1 MTVRYVCGAL
11 AAILLTCGLP
21 GSAPANAQTH
31 DASLLPPEES
41 ALITIM
47 GCFQLGGK
55 HGDEFVLAS
64 PTLGPKTAVQEAT
77 CRAVPNDQA
86 LRLKNHKQ
94 FGMNESMLGR
104 WVEVS
109 GRLEKEESTDP
120 ENLREYYV
128 RSFRMMPVIPPRAEA
143 PRAEA
148 PRAEAAP
155 VHVPPAQYQP
165 EPATPPPA
173 TTVARVEEIEI
184 TTLPRTAT
192 PLPAFG
198 LLGLLSLGG
207 GLVFRLFGRG

>member
-21 GSAPANAQTH
+21 VIAPANAQVH
-31 DASLLPPEES
+31 DANLLPPEES
-41 ALITIM
+41 ALITIV

-64 PTLGPKTAVQEAT
+64 PSLGPKTAVPEAT

-86 LRLKNHKQ
+86 LRLKHTKQ
-94 FGMNESMLGR
+94 YGMNESMLGR
-104 WVEVS
+104 WIEVS
-109 GRLEKEESTDP
+109 GRLEKEESVDP

-128 RSFRMMPVIPPRAEA
+128 RSFRMMPVIPP
-143 PRAEA
+143 PP

-155 VHVPPAQYQP
+155 APAPQVQYRP
-165 EPATPPPA
+165 EPVTPPA
-173 TTVARVEEIEI
+173 TTARVEEVEI
-184 TTLPRTAT
+184 VTLPRTAS
-192 PLPAFG
+192 PLPAIG

-207 GLVFRLFGRG
+207 GLVLRLFGSHERG